1 MFCAR
6 VGAGCPD
13 RAKSDPQPAGRGVLP
28 KPGSSLG
35 GFFHLYDQDR
45 SMTPL
50 TESDIQSRVARL
62 SDLRAAIATAIVGQ
76 HDVVEQL
83 LTGLLAGGHCLLEG
97 VPGLGKTLLVRTLGQ
112 ALELQFRRVQFTP
125 DLMPSDLLGTE
136 LLEEDH
142 GTGRRAFRFQKGPVF
157 THLLLADELN
167 RTPPKTQAALLEA
180 MQEHT
185 VSFAGVT
192 HALPEPFFVLAT
204 QNPIEQAGTYPLPEA
219 QLDRFLLHI
228 ALDYPGEEDERA
240 IIAQTTGAAP
250 AQVPRVMGGEDV
262 LALQAP
268 VRQVHVGED
277 LLAGISRLVVATPP
291 DRRWSW
297 PRRRARCCTGG
308 WRPRARTCRRSPRRY
323 CGTVCCCRS
332 PPRPRA
338 SVRTR
343 WSRRCWTNCRSRAAE
358 RRGHDGPG
366 SRRPGAARAAARAAH
381 RLAPRQ
387 PAARRRPAPRS
398 RPRRRAGILAV
409 PRLRAGRRA
418 APDRLEA
425 VRAQRPLLRARGRA
439 RQSARG
445 LDRAR
450 CQRLDGAG
458 RRGAP
463 GLEPAGRGTGAGR
476 LHRRGGAAP
485 GRPCRTARRGWRCAA
500 SGARGRRQPPARAAA
515 ARAGPDR
522 GRGRHARPGAAGAR
536 LGAR

>member
-1 MFCAR
+1 MNA
-6 VGAGCPD
+6 
-13 RAKSDPQPAGRGVLP
+13 
-28 KPGSSLG
+28 
-35 GFFHLYDQDR
+35 
-45 SMTPL
+45 PL
-50 TESDIQSRVARL
+50 TESDIQARVARL
-62 SDLRAAIATAIVGQ
+62 ADLRAAIASAIVGQ

-262 LALQAP
+262 LALQAL

-277 LLAGISRLVVATPP
+277 LLAWITRLVRATRPGEGAP
-291 DRRWSW
+291 QLVREYVKWG
-297 PRRRARCCTGG
+297 AG
-308 WRPRARTCRRSPRRY
+308 PRA
-323 CGTVCCCRS
+323 GQALVLAAKA
-332 PPRPRA
+332 RA
-338 SVRTR
+338 LLHGRLAATR
-343 WSRRCWTNCRSRAAE
+343 EDVQALAAPVLRHRLLLSFAAE
-358 RRGHDGPG
+358 VEGKRPDALVAALLDELPFPG
-366 SRRPGAARAAARAAH
+366 G
-381 RLAPRQ
+381 
-387 PAARRRPAPRS
+387 
-398 RPRRRAGILAV
+398 
-409 PRLRAGRRA
+409 
-418 APDRLEA
+418 
-425 VRAQRPLLRARGRA
+425 
-439 RQSARG
+439 
-445 LDRAR
+445 
-450 CQRLDGAG
+450 
-458 RRGAP
+458 
-463 GLEPAGRGTGAGR
+463 
-476 LHRRGGAAP
+476 
-485 GRPCRTARRGWRCAA
+485 
-500 SGARGRRQPPARAAA
+500 
-515 ARAGPDR
+515 
-522 GRGRHARPGAAGAR
+522 
-536 LGAR
+536 